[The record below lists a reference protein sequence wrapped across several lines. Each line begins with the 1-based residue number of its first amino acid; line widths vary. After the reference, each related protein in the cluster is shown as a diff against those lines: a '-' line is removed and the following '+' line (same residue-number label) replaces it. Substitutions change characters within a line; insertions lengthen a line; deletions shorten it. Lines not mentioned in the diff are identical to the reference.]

1 MNGNGT
7 EIRQLSTRDIAL
19 VVLCAA
25 SFGSSFLF
33 IDIVVKEVP
42 PVTLACARSIISFLT
57 LSLVLW
63 LGGHRLPGPGR
74 IWAALFVLGMATQ
87 VVPMI
92 LLSWGQ
98 IHIDS
103 GLAGIILG
111 TVPVLTMVF
120 AHLLF
125 HDERMSTRSLAGA
138 AVGFAGVVFVIGRGV
153 LNDIEVHMLAD
164 LALLAAATSIASAN
178 VLARKSGH
186 LAPIVLA
193 VGSQG
198 AAVVALVPLSVVVD
212 QPWSLDVSWS
222 SVAAL
227 VVLGTVGS
235 ALPGLIF
242 YKLLARVGATRAS
255 LVAYLVP
262 VVAVVLG
269 AVFLAERLPWEALAG
284 MALIVLGAWL
294 VNQRRRPASDPPA
307 QWLEP

>member
-1 MNGNGT
+1 MSQT
-7 EIRQLSTRDIAL
+7 KPDIRQLGPRDIAL
-19 VVLCAA
+19 VVLCATT
-25 SFGSSFLF
+25 FGSSFLF
-33 IDIVVKEVP
+33 IDIIVAEVP
-42 PVTLACARSIISFLT
+42 SVTLACARSIISLLT
-57 LSLVLW
+57 LAVVLW
-63 LGGHRLPGPGR
+63 LGGQRLPPMGR
-74 IWAALFVLGMATQ
+74 IWGALFVLGMVTQ
-87 VVPMI
+87 VIPMI

-98 IHIDS
+98 THIDS

-125 HDERMSTRSLAGA
+125 HDERMSARSMVGA
-138 AVGFAGVVFVIGRGV
+138 LIGFAGVVAVIGRGV
-153 LNDIEVHMLAD
+153 LGDVEAHLIAD
-164 LALLAAATSIASAN
+164 LAVLAAAVSIASAN

-193 VGSQG
+193 VGAQST
-198 AAVVALVPLSVVVD
+198 AVIVLIPMSAVVD
-212 QPWSLDVSWS
+212 QPWNLHVSWS
-222 SVAAL
+222 TVAAL
-227 VVLGTVGS
+227 VFLGTVGS

-242 YKLLARVGATRAS
+242 YKILARVGATRAS

-262 VVAVVLG
+262 AVAVILG

-294 VNQRRRPASDPPA
+294 VNQRKRKEPAT

>member
-1 MNGNGT
+1 VT
-7 EIRQLSTRDIAL
+7 QATSDIRQLGARDLAL
-19 VVLCAA
+19 VVLCAS

-33 IDIVVKEVP
+33 IDIIVGEVP
-42 PVTLACARSIISFLT
+42 PVTLACARSIISLLT
-57 LSLVLW
+57 LVVVLW
-63 LGGHRLPGPGR
+63 ISGHRLPAPGR
-74 IWAALFVLGMATQ
+74 IWGALFVLGMVTQ

-125 HDERMSTRSLAGA
+125 HDERMSARSMISAM
-138 AVGFAGVVFVIGRGV
+138 VGFAGVVAVIGRGV
-153 LNDIEVHMLAD
+153 LGDVEAHLIAD
-164 LALLAAATSIASAN
+164 LAVLAAAVSIASAN

-193 VGSQG
+193 VGAQS
-198 AAVVALVPLSVVVD
+198 AAVIVLIPMSAVID
-212 QPWSLDVSWS
+212 QPWNLHVSWET
-222 SVAAL
+222 VAAL
-227 VVLGTVGS
+227 VFLGTVGS

-262 VVAVVLG
+262 VVAVILG

-294 VNQRRRPASDPPA
+294 VNQRRRKDATTH
-307 QWLEP
+307 WLEP